1 MVCIMA
7 QRAELAELLSTR
19 RTLFNSSSEIMRL
32 NSSMDVDDYLASRR
46 LQRDRD
52 VKLKAA
58 TERIEVITKELID
71 KSFT

>member
-7 QRAELAELLSTR
+7 QRAELAELLLTR
-19 RTLFNSSSEIMRL
+19 RSLFNSSSDIMRL
-32 NSSMDVDDYLASRR
+32 NSSMDVDDYLASKR

-58 TERIEVITKELID
+58 TERIEFLTNELID
-71 KSFT
+71 QSFT